1 MKNIVAVI
9 LAAGRGTRMQPFS
22 EYYPKPGLPIC
33 NKPLMQYTI
42 ESLRDVGIRDIFIII
57 GHLGHELALTLGRGD
72 KFGVRLKYIEQTKL
86 LGIAAA
92 LGQMEPHV
100 SSPIFVVLGDI
111 FFKTRDLL
119 SMIDMMEVKKAG
131 AILAVK
137 REPDPEKI
145 RRNFT
150 VLRQDDGRVIRVVE
164 KPRYV
169 DTTLKGCG
177 LYLFDLPVF
186 DAVRRTPRT
195 AMRDEYEIT
204 DTIQIMIDDNIP
216 VFADEVIQLDVNLTT
231 PSDVLL
237 CNMYE
242 LRDRGCE
249 TVIADTAQIH
259 PGALLRNVV
268 VGDGA
273 AIRNPIS
280 ITNSVIF
287 PGTEVT
293 ISTAVDHFIFTPEHQ
308 IDCRLSFMSG
318 ELS

>member
-1 MKNIVAVI
+1 MKDIVAVI

-42 ESLRDVGIRDIFIII
+42 ESLRDLGIREIFIVI
-57 GHLGHELALTLGRGD
+57 GHLGHELALTLGRGE
-72 KFGVRLKYIEQTKL
+72 KYGVRLRYIEQTKL

-100 SSPIFVVLGDI
+100 CSPIFMVLGDI
-111 FFKTRDLL
+111 FFKTRDLS
-119 SMIDMMEVKKAG
+119 SMINMMETKKAG

-137 REPDPEKI
+137 HEPDPQVI
-145 RRNFT
+145 RKNFT
-150 VLRQDDGRVIRVVE
+150 VLRQDDGRVVRVVE

-204 DTIQIMIDDNIP
+204 DTIQIMIDDDIP
-216 VFADEVIQLDVNLTT
+216 VYADEVIELDVNLTS

-242 LRDRGCE
+242 LHHTGRN

-259 PGALLRNVV
+259 PGASLNNVV
-268 VGDGA
+268 VGDDA
-273 AIRNPIS
+273 AIRHPIS
-280 ITNSVIF
+280 ISNSVIF
-287 PGTEVT
+287 PGTEVN
-293 ISTAVDHFIFTPEHQ
+293 ISTDVDRFIFTPEHQ
-308 IDCRLSFMSG
+308 IDCRPFFNG
-318 ELS
+318 ELP